1 MLSGDVD
8 YILQCVAPDIGA
20 FQDFVLKDLT
30 AAANVAHVKT
40 TVAIRRA
47 KRLPG
52 VPIGVS

>member
-1 MLSGDVD
+1 MFHGFRCASPAATVYGPSG
-8 YILQCVAPDIGA
+8 A
-20 FQDFVLKDLT
+20 KRT
-30 AAANVAHVKT
+30 AANVAHVKT